1 MSTIYALSTLMGK
14 SGVAVIRISGSDA
27 LKVLPAVSVAKM
39 PAANECIFAEIF
51 DPSTKEQIDQC
62 MIAYFKAPKSFT
74 GEDVVEIFTHGSI
87 AVIEHLLEVLGN
99 LSFLRMAEA
108 GEFARRAFFNSKMD
122 LTMAEGLADL
132 IDAETRIQKKVAL
145 AQLNGALESKYD
157 SWRADIISIL
167 ARLEAL
173 IDFPEEDIPASVV
186 DEINRLIS
194 NLKKEI
200 ELHLKNKSGEVIR
213 RGIKIAII
221 GQPNA
226 GKSTLL
232 NILANSDVAIVS
244 EISGTTR
251 DVINVKIDLDGYP
264 IQLFDTAGI
273 RQTED
278 VIEKEGI
285 SRAIKVAMDADLV
298 LLVVDGTDASFKI
311 AEFLKD
317 QNYQNLYVL
326 VNKQDDLVPNL
337 DEEIGAFQP
346 MYIAAKSGK
355 GIDILLEKIRSFIQ
369 ENYSISADPV
379 ITRVRYRSLLNKCLE
394 YLNHFNIENPL
405 EISSEII
412 RQAAQELGHITG
424 KVEVEDVL
432 DKIFSSFCI
441 GK

>member
-27 LKVLPAVSVAKM
+27 LKVLIAIGVAKI
-39 PAANECIFAEIF
+39 PAPNECVFAEIY
-51 DPSTKEQIDQC
+51 DPKTKEQIDQC
-62 MIAYFKAPKSFT
+62 MAAYFKAPKSFT

-87 AVIEHLLEVLGN
+87 AVIEHLLEVLGS
-99 LSFLRMAEA
+99 LSFLKMAEP
-108 GEFARRAFFNSKMD
+108 GEFARRAFYNSKMD

-145 AQLNGALESKYD
+145 SQLNGALESKYD

-173 IDFPEEDIPASVV
+173 IDFPEEDLPRSVIM
-186 DEINRLIS
+186 EINGLIK
-194 NLKKEI
+194 NLKSEI
-200 ELHLKNKSGEVIR
+200 KLHLENKTGEVIR
-213 RGIKIAII
+213 RGVKIAII

-232 NILANSDVAIVS
+232 NSLANSDVAIVS

-264 IQLFDTAGI
+264 VQLFDTAGI
-273 RQTED
+273 RQTDD

-285 SRAIKVAMDADLV
+285 ARAMKVATEADLV
-298 LLVVDGTDASFKI
+298 LLVVDGADSNFKI
-311 AEFLKD
+311 AEFLEG
-317 QNYQNLYVL
+317 QQYQNLYVL
-326 VNKQDDLVPNL
+326 VNKEDALSASIDR
-337 DEEIGAFQP
+337 EIDALKP
-346 MYIAAKSGK
+346 VYISAKSGK
-355 GIDILLEKIRSFIQ
+355 GVDKLLEQIRAFVQ

-394 YLNHFNIENPL
+394 YLNSFNTENAL
-405 EISSEII
+405 DISSEII
-412 RQAAQELGHITG
+412 RHAAQELGHITG
-424 KVEVEDVL
+424 KVEVEDIL

>member
-14 SGVAVIRISGSDA
+14 SGVAVIRISGLEA
-27 LKVLPAVSVAKM
+27 LKVLPAMSVAKI
-39 PAANECIFAEIF
+39 PAPNECVFAEIY
-51 DPSTKEQIDQC
+51 DPATKEQIDQC
-62 MIAYFKAPKSFT
+62 MVAYFKAPKSFT
-74 GEDVVEIFTHGSI
+74 GEDVVEIFTHGSV
-87 AVIEHLLEVLGN
+87 AVIQHLLEVLGN
-99 LSFLRMAEA
+99 ISFLRMAEP
-108 GEFARRAFFNSKMD
+108 GEFAKRAFYNSKMD

-145 AQLNGALESKYD
+145 AQLNGALETKYD

-173 IDFPEEDIPASVV
+173 IDFPEEDIPKSVIE
-186 DEINRLIS
+186 EINALII
-194 NLKKEI
+194 NLKNEI
-200 ELHLKNKSGEVIR
+200 EHHLENNSGEVIR

-232 NILANSDVAIVS
+232 NSLAKSDVAIVS

-264 IQLFDTAGI
+264 VQLFDTAGI

-285 SRAIKVAMDADLV
+285 ARAMKVATEADLV
-298 LLVVDGTDASFKI
+298 LLVVDGADANFKI
-311 AEFLKD
+311 TEFLELQK
-317 QNYQNLYVL
+317 YQNLFVV
-326 VNKQDDLVPNL
+326 VNKEDELSPNI
-337 DEEIGAFQP
+337 DKEIEKFKP
-346 MYIAAKSGK
+346 LYISAKFEKSVDK
-355 GIDILLEKIRSFIQ
+355 LLKKIRVFVQ
-369 ENYSISADPV
+369 ENYSISADPI

-394 YLNHFNIENPL
+394 YLNNFNIENPL

-432 DKIFSSFCI
+432 DKVFSSFCI